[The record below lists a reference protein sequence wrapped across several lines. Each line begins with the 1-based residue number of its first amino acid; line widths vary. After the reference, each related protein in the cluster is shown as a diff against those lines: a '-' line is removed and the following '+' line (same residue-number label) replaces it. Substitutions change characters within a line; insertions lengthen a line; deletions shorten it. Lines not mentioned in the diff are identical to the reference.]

1 MDTVLGLSVTAT
13 NVQTVLVEGRGADGA
28 TLGHDEFDVFGG
40 EGAPGRA
47 SEQVAEAVL
56 SIAESDGHRLHSI
69 GVTWSPDAD
78 LEASLLLDSLADM
91 GLANV
96 VAVQSPRAA
105 EALAR
110 SIGTMIGY
118 ERTAVCVLEPDA
130 VILSLVDTHDGE
142 IDTAVSYAVDSE
154 DQLVAWIRAGLQR
167 HDWRPEGLFL
177 VGSVGGLDALATLL
191 QDELGV
197 PVFDPPEA
205 ELALA
210 HGAALASAADPQPA
224 ATANG
229 AGGRWP
235 VVPLTMLVAG
245 AVTFV
250 VAVSLAVSPHLIPR
264 SDTHRDTAVVT
275 KPTEGI
281 GSAPIKAPSSKAQ
294 LPSARPAAPARPA
307 VPAEPPAAP
316 APPPAAPVP
325 PPPPAQAL
333 PAPEPAAPAPAPA
346 PAAPPAQEAPP
357 PPPPVVAPVPT
368 IEAITPAYPPAPVV
382 EPINPI
388 QPPPPVV
395 APVVPQVPE
404 KPRLRDRII
413 DKIPGLNRFN

>member
-28 TLGHDEFDVFGG
+28 TLGHDEFDVFAG
-40 EGAPGRA
+40 ESAPGRA

-69 GVTWSPDAD
+69 GVTWSADAD
-78 LEASLLLDSLADM
+78 LEASLLLDSLADL

-110 SIGTMIGY
+110 SIGRMIGY
-118 ERTAVCVLEPDA
+118 QRTAVCILEPDA
-130 VILSLVDTHDGE
+130 VILSLVDTYDGE

-154 DQLVAWIRAGLQR
+154 DQLLAWIRMNLER
-167 HDWRPEGLFL
+167 NDWRPEGLFL
-177 VGSVGGLDALATLL
+177 VGSVGGLDTLAALL
-191 QDELGV
+191 QDELGL

-210 HGAALASAADPQPA
+210 HGAALASAADPEPAGAA
-224 ATANG
+224 AT
-229 AGGRWP
+229 GGRWP
-235 VVPLTMLVAG
+235 TVPLTMLVAG

-264 SDTHRDTAVVT
+264 GDAHRDTAVVT
-275 KPTEGI
+275 KPTKELG
-281 GSAPIKAPSSKAQ
+281 GAPLKAPPSKVQ
-294 LPSARPAAPARPA
+294 LPSLRPKPPVAPPPA
-307 VPAEPPAAP
+307 AEPPAAP
-316 APPPAAPVP
+316 APPPVEAAPPPEAVEPPPAPAALP
-325 PPPPAQAL
+325 PPPPA
-333 PAPEPAAPAPAPA
+333 APEPAPIAEPIPTFEAVEPVY
-346 PAAPPAQEAPP
+346 APPAA
-357 PPPPVVAPVPT
+357 
-368 IEAITPAYPPAPVV
+368 V
-382 EPINPI
+382 EPIQPI
-388 QPPPPVV
+388 APPPPPVV

-404 KPRLRDRII
+404 KPRLRDRIL